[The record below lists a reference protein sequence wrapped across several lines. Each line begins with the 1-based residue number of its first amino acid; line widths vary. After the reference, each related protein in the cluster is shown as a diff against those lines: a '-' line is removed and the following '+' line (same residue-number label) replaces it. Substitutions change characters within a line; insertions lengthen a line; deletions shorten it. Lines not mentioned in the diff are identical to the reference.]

1 MKPLTEKQKKIIKA
15 VAGVAAAI
23 GVLCACLL
31 ETSCTATRV
40 ITNQAQYI
48 QRGDTTFIIQTKV
61 TENYN
66 AKKQ

>member
-1 MKPLTEKQKKIIKA
+1 MKLTEKQKKIIKA

-31 ETSCTATRV
+31 ETSCTATRTV
-40 ITNQAQYI
+40 TNQAQYI
-48 QRGDTTFIIQTKV
+48 QRGDTTFIIQTKI